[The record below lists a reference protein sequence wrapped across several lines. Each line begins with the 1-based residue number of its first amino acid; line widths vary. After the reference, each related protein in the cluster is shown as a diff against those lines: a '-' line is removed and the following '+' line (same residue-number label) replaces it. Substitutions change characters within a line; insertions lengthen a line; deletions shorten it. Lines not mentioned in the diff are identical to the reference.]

1 METTNSVFEYI
12 QTIEQSIDEWV
23 QENSPA
29 KIKKNV
35 HDHLSQAQ
43 TDIMLKLLGFE
54 KSYYN
59 NPHTYKVDHCNGRSG
74 ESAIGEYIKAN
85 LQPALEEFVSKFPLK
100 LSPKATQL
108 IHEDIQSE
116 FERKARF
123 MIKDKVKQGF
133 DKRIQE
139 IQQDYLDAILAQY
152 GIEKGKDPLEAYNNL
167 MKLVGAKDNGT

>member
-1 METTNSVFEYI
+1 MAQTNNVFEYI
-12 QTIEQSIDEWV
+12 QTIEQSVDEWV

-35 HDHLSQAQ
+35 HEHLAKKQKE
-43 TDIMLKLLGFE
+43 IMLKILGFE
-54 KSYYN
+54 
-59 NPHTYKVDHCNGRSG
+59 PTYGDAYKIDHCNGRSG
-74 ESAIGEYIKAN
+74 ESVIGDYIKAN
-85 LQPALEEFVSKFPLK
+85 LQPAIHEFVSNFPLE
-100 LSPKATQL
+100 LSPKTL
-108 IHEDIQSE
+108 EYIHKDIQKE
-116 FERKARF
+116 FESKAQYR
-123 MIKDKVKQGF
+123 IKEQMRQGF